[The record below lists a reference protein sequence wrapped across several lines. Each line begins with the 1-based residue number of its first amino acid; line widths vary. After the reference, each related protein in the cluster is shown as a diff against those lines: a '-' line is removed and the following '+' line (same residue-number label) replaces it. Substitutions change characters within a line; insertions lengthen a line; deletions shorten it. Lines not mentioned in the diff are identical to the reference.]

1 MWQTQTFITKHRSV
15 MFYCQKCIQT
25 RCIYFFYSIASWKML
40 MCMYTTT
47 LCLLRKLSKSSLI
60 EFMSEHLVA
69 GSVSSL
75 NISHVEAFTLHV
87 YNNVLNL
94 RSRTTTQYV
103 YYNIDLLRL
112 LAFATSAIRRDY
124 CVLLLHLL
132 KCMYIILFVKKYEN
146 LIIKW
151 VLPVEKHAEGVV
163 SKLNR

>member
-1 MWQTQTFITKHRSV
+1 MV
-15 MFYCQKCIQT
+15 FYCQRLIQT
-25 RCIYFFYSIASWKML
+25 AVCLLLLQHCILKNAYV
-40 MCMYTTT
+40 YTTT
-47 LCLLRKLSKSSLI
+47 LFLLRKLSKSSLI

-112 LAFATSAIRRDY
+112 LAFATSAIGRDY
-124 CVLLLHLL
+124 CVLLLQLL
-132 KCMYIILFVKKYEN
+132 KCILYY
-146 LIIKW
+146 L
-151 VLPVEKHAEGVV
+151 
-163 SKLNR
+163 SKNM